1 MSELSIETRGRGAR
15 ALVLIHGWA
24 MHGGIFAPLMAEL
37 AADFTLY
44 AVDLPGHGYSREST
58 LALDTDTVRGA
69 LRGRV
74 PAGALWLGWSM
85 GGLFALAAAR
95 DDTLAPRA
103 LALLSVTPR
112 FVQAPD
118 WPQAMPRQQF
128 AAFAQALAVDYRAT
142 VNRFLALEV
151 LGDAGAQTDLR
162 ALRRDVFARG
172 EPDPARLREGLELL
186 QHSDLRD
193 TLRGIAQPALWLAG
207 RRDRLVPP
215 AAQRRAAQAMP
226 QGQYAELEHAA
237 HAGFIGHAH
246 EVAAALRRLAERA
259 A

>member
-1 MSELSIETRGRGAR
+1 MNELFIEIRGRGAWP
-15 ALVLIHGWA
+15 LVLVHGWA
-24 MHGGIFAPLMAEL
+24 MHGGIFAPLLAEL

-44 AVDLPGHGYSREST
+44 AVDLPGHGRSRDC
-58 LALDTDTVRGA
+58 ALPLQPAAVCAA

-118 WPQAMPRQQF
+118 WPQAMPRRQF
-128 AAFAQALAVDYRAT
+128 AAFAQALAADYRAT

-151 LGDAGAQTDLR
+151 LGDVSAQTDLR
-162 ALRRDVFARG
+162 ALKRDVFARG

-186 QHSDLRD
+186 ERSDLRD
-193 TLRGIAQPALWLAG
+193 ALRGIAQPALWLAG

-215 AAQRRAAQAMP
+215 AAQRSAAQAMP
-226 QGQYAELEHAA
+226 QGQYVELEHAA

-246 EVAAALRRLAERA
+246 AVAAALRRLAERA